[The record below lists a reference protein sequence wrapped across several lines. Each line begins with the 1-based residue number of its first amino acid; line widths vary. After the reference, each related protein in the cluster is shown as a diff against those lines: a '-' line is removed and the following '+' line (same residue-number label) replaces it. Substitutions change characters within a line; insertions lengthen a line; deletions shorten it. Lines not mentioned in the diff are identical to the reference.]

1 MKREYITGT
10 SDVEEIMFVGVE
22 VEHTPAHGMTT
33 LFVAGKHDIQSI
45 IDLANINNC
54 THIYLGA
61 NQSFTYKDEAD
72 ITEWEYLVIGLL
84 KEEFHVTLDVDI
96 KFYQHILDTLSLFK
110 DENDFILMLSVK
122 IPYMEECLNYNACL
136 KLDDTDFNATNPG
149 VWVHRI
155 HELKSL
161 DKFTNWEQYKSD
173 KPI

>member
-1 MKREYITGT
+1 MSNNFFFKNKGPFSIKKIIKTCGGKAP
-10 SDVEEIMFVGVE
+10 SE
-22 VEHTPAHGMTT
+22 V
-33 LFVAGKHDIQSI
+33 FSNIKIQDI

-54 THIYLGA
+54 SHIYLGA
-61 NQSFTYKDEAD
+61 NQSFTYKNEAD

-84 KEEFHVTLDVDI
+84 KEEFHVTLDIDI

-110 DENDFILMLSVK
+110 DENNFTLMLSVK